1 MRLLCNLI
9 VQTISNI
16 ASLFSHG
23 LQAETSTLDIL
34 NDKIFFIQNG
44 PYFFFNFWCGG
55 KWSNQAVFL
64 NCGKAWFIYPNT
76 FVNDSKCMDW
86 CSPRVK
92 TLYDNSM
99 DLERLKTVPGLDAY
113 ESRQFCSNW
122 ETWWSHLISYYQQ
135 FCPPKFQQIQK
146 YWWPVL
152 NQICF
157 FHSDS
162 RDRQREHEDLKTLNG

>member
-9 VQTISNI
+9 VQPISNI
-16 ASLFSHG
+16 ASLFPMGCRQRQVHWTFSMIRYFSFKMDH
-23 LQAETSTLDIL
+23 
-34 NDKIFFIQNG
+34 IFSSIFGVEGSGVTKLFSLIV
-44 PYFFFNFWCGG
+44 G
-55 KWSNQAVFL
+55 KR
-64 NCGKAWFIYPNT
+64 FIYPNT